1 MMLGLET
8 VQSFPPWRKPMKKTS
23 LLFCCAAILLTAC
36 ATTPAGSG
44 RRNRQPSAP
53 PPTATLT
60 PPPLPSDTPMPTAPP
75 TLTPTAT
82 FGVGSPLTL
91 IHDAVCRKGP
101 GASYYEVIPFFE
113 KDTPNLQGRNETG
126 DWVMVKDAFGTA
138 PACWIP
144 AAALAPVGGL
154 DGVQVAEYPALPA
167 VPTSITA
174 PKSVCGA
181 ATWPLVVKW
190 SPVAG
195 DAQYRLY
202 RNGKLISTQ
211 SNGRYYDMDMPK
223 PHTTDVYTYMLQTFN
238 DYGDSPHTLTISVSI
253 CGKK

>member
-1 MMLGLET
+1 
-8 VQSFPPWRKPMKKTS
+8 MKKMF
-23 LLFCCAAILLTAC
+23 LLFCCAVILLAAC
-36 ATTPAGSG
+36 ATNPTSSGGSG

-60 PPPLPSDTPMPTAPP
+60 PPPVPSGTVLPPTAPP

-91 IHDAVCRKGP
+91 AHDAVCRKGP
-101 GASYYEVIPFFE
+101 GESYYEVIPFFE
-113 KDTPNLQGRNETG
+113 KDTPELQGRNETG

-144 AAALAPVGGL
+144 TAALAPVAGL

-174 PKSVCGA
+174 PKSVCGI
-181 ATWPLVVKW
+181 TSWPLVVKW
-190 SPVAG
+190 SPVAN

-211 SNGRYYDMDMPK
+211 SGGSYYDMDMPK
-223 PHTTDVYTYMLQTFN
+223 PHTPVVYTYMLQTFN
-238 DYGDSPHTLTISVSI
+238 DYGDSPHTLTISVAI